1 MLSLSRQVSSYQGN
15 IKEPTDL
22 KPGVIE
28 ATTTVDDLRV
38 RCLEI
43 LRREV
48 TNLMIESS
56 KGKLSTGS
64 SNSLTAYVKLLEELK
79 DLEEEELKKL
89 SEEHLKKLAGKE

>member
-1 MLSLSRQVSSYQGN
+1 MSRQVNSFGGA

-22 KPGVIE
+22 KPSLIE
-28 ATTTVDDLRV
+28 TTTTVDDLRV

-64 SNSLTAYVKLLEELK
+64 SNSLTSYVKLLEELK

-89 SEEHLKKLAGKE
+89 SDEHLKKLVQK

>member
-1 MLSLSRQVSSYQGN
+1 MNRKVSGHSGSIQDG
-15 IKEPTDL
+15 TDL
-22 KPGVIE
+22 KPSLIE
-28 ATTTVDDLRV
+28 ASTTVDDLRV

-56 KGKLSTGS
+56 KGKLNPHS
-64 SNSLTAYVKLLEELK
+64 SSSLTSYVKLLEELK

-89 SEEHLKKLAGKE
+89 SEEHLKKLAGK